1 MGTPVSLFCLCNG
14 CPVAYGS
21 MVLNEED
28 VQVEGQTRG
37 ACICLAVAQ
46 KCLAFHTT
54 PLGSLVKLS
63 QKFMKNRGKEGT
75 RKERI
80 AGVGGRGGG
89 GEVME
94 HEGEEK
100 NELDD
105 MRRQK
110 ER

>member
-1 MGTPVSLFCLCNG
+1 MKCQRNG
-14 CPVAYGS
+14 CPAAYGS
-21 MVLNEED
+21 VVLNGED

-54 PLGSLVKLS
+54 PLGLLAKHS
-63 QKFMKNRGKEGT
+63 QKFMKNRGEEGT

-80 AGVGGRGGG
+80 ARFGGGGG

>member
-1 MGTPVSLFCLCNG
+1 M
-14 CPVAYGS
+14 CPALYRSV
-21 MVLNEED
+21 VLDGED
-28 VQVEGQTRG
+28 VRVEGQTRG

-46 KCLAFHTT
+46 KRLAFHTT
-54 PLGSLVKLS
+54 PLGSLVRLG

-80 AGVGGRGGG
+80 LREGGD
-89 GEVME
+89 VME
-94 HEGEEK
+94 RDGEEK